1 MNVVW
6 DLNLIS
12 KTIRI
17 ENRRTFKAYDGINN
31 TFNLAYAILKYR
43 VHKAILKAHLEP
55 FLGFVHSEAF
65 GKPSLVCDMMEL
77 YRFSM
82 DDFLIQYC
90 QKLGKADFKTRFEDY
105 SPNRKAKREYLN
117 RSLTTDL
124 TRKLSGYFERKVEIP
139 RIRHG
144 SR

>member
-55 FLGFVHSEAF
+55 FLGFV
-65 GKPSLVCDMMEL
+65 
-77 YRFSM
+77 
-82 DDFLIQYC
+82 
-90 QKLGKADFKTRFEDY
+90 
-105 SPNRKAKREYLN
+105 
-117 RSLTTDL
+117 
-124 TRKLSGYFERKVEIP
+124 P